1 MKNYFGSPPI
11 HSSFLILHSSFN
23 FMEDY
28 AAKMLLK
35 TDAALREYVTGHVQ
49 YREAAVLAALDEL
62 RRRGQPAPEETNLRP
77 GLETGAATQRTL
89 DEAAEAERRQAS
101 ATTTNT
107 TAAVLAEEPT
117 GPALYS
123 PVTIVLFSVPFTFL
137 AGGALL
143 GINLWRLDRKRALLG
158 LVLFIV
164 AYLAIGVVALQW
176 ALPRYGMSPWY
187 GPLFN
192 LPAILAYVLW
202 FWPRSVGVVNYRS
215 RSWLP
220 PLLICFALVYGAQK
234 LNGYLL
240 KQQPKEVQQQF
251 NKMMPK

>member
-1 MKNYFGSPPI
+1 MEKPSFRPLPA
-11 HSSFLILHSSFN
+11 SFLMLHSSLKP
-23 FMEDY
+23 MEDY

-62 RRRGQPAPEETNLRP
+62 RRRGQPAPEEAALRP
-77 GLETGAATQRTL
+77 GLETAAAAQRAL
-89 DEAAEAERRQAS
+89 DEAAEAAREREQVRPAP
-101 ATTTNT
+101 
-107 TAAVLAEEPT
+107 TAAIAEADPD

-137 AGGALL
+137 AGGILL
-143 GINLWRLDRKRALLG
+143 GMNLWRLDRKRALLG
-158 LVLFIV
+158 LALFIL
-164 AYLAIGVVALQW
+164 AYIVLGAFALKW
-176 ALPRYGMSPWY
+176 ALPRFGMSPWY

-202 FWPRSVGVVNYRS
+202 FWPRNVGTVSYRS

-220 PLLICFALVYGAQK
+220 PLLVCFALMYGAQK
-234 LNGYLL
+234 LNVYLM
-240 KQQPKEVQQQF
+240 KQQPKEVQQEF
-251 NKMMPK
+251 EKMMPKE